1 MLKKQVFEDDW
12 SCFGILLCHQ
22 ASVMLGAV
30 SQWARLLSVLKL
42 TFLKC
47 LIYGLKS
54 TSWLPLVLPVRALV
68 TDCGGRKWLCL
79 RVERSGTGPVVGAQ
93 RCRVDAVTFSEI
105 FSSRYSSWLSFRTQA
120 FCYFSGTAEKIN
132 SCCYSL
138 HIQTSD
144 HPVYG
149 KGDI

>member
-1 MLKKQVFEDDW
+1 MLKTRCLKMIDLVLVSSYVTKPL
-12 SCFGILLCHQ
+12 SCWG
-22 ASVMLGAV
+22 
-30 SQWARLLSVLKL
+30 QWASLPSVLQL

-120 FCYFSGTAEKIN
+120 FCYFSGTVEKIN

-144 HPVYG
+144 YPVYG
-149 KGDI
+149 KADI